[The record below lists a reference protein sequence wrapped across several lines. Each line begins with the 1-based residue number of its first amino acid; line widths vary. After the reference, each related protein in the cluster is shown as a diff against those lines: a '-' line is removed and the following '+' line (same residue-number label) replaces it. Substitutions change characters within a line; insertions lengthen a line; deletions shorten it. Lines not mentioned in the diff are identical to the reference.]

1 MRDSFSKNQQGLR
14 MKALQVEASKG
25 LLSLEDLPKPE
36 VSTAIITTTHTD
48 LSYMFLARTASPQ
61 GL

>member
-1 MRDSFSKNQQGLR
+1 

-36 VSTAIITTTHTD
+36 VSTAITTTHTD
-48 LSYMFLARTASPQ
+48 LPYMFLVRTASPQ